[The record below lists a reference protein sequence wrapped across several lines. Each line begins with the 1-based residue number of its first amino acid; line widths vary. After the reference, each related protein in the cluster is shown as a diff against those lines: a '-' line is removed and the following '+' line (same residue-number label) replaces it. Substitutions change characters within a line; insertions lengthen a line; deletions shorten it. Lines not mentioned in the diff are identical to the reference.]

1 MYREKF
7 DSIKFS
13 ESWGLDIGLKFRVTG
28 ESGLHVSQR
37 NGVKTKLQAYRS
49 TKQIISSDYFDSD
62 VIVFLWWVLYS
73 LIVFRA
79 L

>member
-13 ESWGLDIGLKFRVTG
+13 ESWELDIKSRVTG
-28 ESGLHVSQR
+28 VSGLHVSQR

-49 TKQIISSDYFDSD
+49 TKQLLSSDYFDSD
-62 VIVFLWWVLYS
+62 VIVFL
-73 LIVFRA
+73 
-79 L
+79 